1 LKIIL
6 LFILTLFIASFAYSE
21 VSHDVLLEKL
31 TNLNT
36 QIADVKTLIEKRDL
50 KISDLETSQA
60 KINKEIGEKINS
72 VMLVQG
78 EQSVKINIIWGILGT
93 AIGGGSTITGL
104 RLYNRKK
111 NGNSKEVK

>member
-1 LKIIL
+1 MKIIL
-6 LFILTLFIASFAYSE
+6 VFILTLFIANFAFAATSN
-21 VSHDVLLEKL
+21 DVIIEKL
-31 TNLNT
+31 NNINIKIGEL
-36 QIADVKTLIEKRDL
+36 QLLIEKKDI
-50 KISDLETSQA
+50 KVSDLETNQA
-60 KINKEIGEKINS
+60 KTNKEIGEKINS